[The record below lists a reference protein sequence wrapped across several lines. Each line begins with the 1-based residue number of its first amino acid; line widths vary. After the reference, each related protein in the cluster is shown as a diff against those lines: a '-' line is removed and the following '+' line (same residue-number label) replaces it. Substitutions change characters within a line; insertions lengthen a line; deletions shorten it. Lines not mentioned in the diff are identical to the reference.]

1 MSNQTSKQHLLHR
14 AAGLLGKEELAE
26 RLNVPE
32 SLLEKWM
39 GGDAT
44 MPDGKLLKLANVLDA
59 WVASQTRR

>member
-1 MSNQTSKQHLLHR
+1 M
-14 AAGLLGKEELAE
+14 LGKEELAE